1 MLQGRSGR
9 ATRLQGAL
17 RSNGAPQ
24 AFGHGLLTVVQ
35 PEINQTWSRLGRMT
49 ARAKHLAK
57 TLTCAALAA
66 CALLAGCGRTADQG
80 APVDRDPALI
90 AALAEPL
97 MTDPDLSQANV
108 RNLAAD
114 PGGPSDGL
122 LPALGFAPDEAALA
136 SVDAQALT
144 GGRLRLPGLLA
155 NPSPRL
161 AAAQAVPKAGM
172 LAERVRM
179 LVDAGPCADRL
190 GHGFAWGAAMG
201 AALPIYPRAH
211 LVDGVGVKDDACHI
225 SAASFL
231 TPVAPQPLMAFYHAR
246 AREAGYADAAS
257 VAGDAALLEGAKG
270 SARFAVLLR
279 NAGHGVTSVDLILR
293 EK

>member
-1 MLQGRSGR
+1 MAVRVAPRACKGRPGQTGR
-9 ATRLQGAL
+9 PKYFGPEPVVASWSTV
-17 RSNGAPQ
+17 PQ
-24 AFGHGLLTVVQ
+24 PG
-35 PEINQTWSRLGRMT
+35 INQSKRKLGRMT
-49 ARAKHLAK
+49 ARPK
-57 TLTCAALAA
+57 TLTCAALVA
-66 CALLAGCGRTADQG
+66 CALVAGCGRTADQG

-108 RNLAAD
+108 RNLVAD
-114 PGGPSDGL
+114 PGGPSDGS

-136 SVDAQALT
+136 SAEAQALT
-144 GGRLRLPGLLA
+144 GGRLRLPGMLA
-155 NPSPRL
+155 KASPRL
-161 AAAQAVPKAGM
+161 AAAKAVPKAGT
-172 LAERVRM
+172 LAERVRV
-179 LVDAGPCADRL
+179 LVDAGPCTDRL
-190 GHGFAWGAAMG
+190 GHGFAWGVAMG

-211 LVDGVGVKDDACHI
+211 LVEGVGVKDHACHI
-225 SAASFL
+225 IAASFL

-246 AREAGYADAAS
+246 ARKAGYADAAS

-270 SARFAVLLR
+270 AQRFAVLLR

>member
-1 MLQGRSGR
+1 MV
-9 ATRLQGAL
+9 
-17 RSNGAPQ
+17 PQ
-24 AFGHGLLTVVQ
+24 PG
-35 PEINQTWSRLGRMT
+35 INQSRRKLRRMT
-49 ARAKHLAK
+49 ARLK

-66 CALLAGCGRTADQG
+66 CTLLAACGGSVDQG
-80 APVDRDPALI
+80 APVDRDPAMI
-90 AALAEPL
+90 AALAEPV

-108 RNLAAD
+108 RNLVAEPA
-114 PGGPSDGL
+114 GPTDGS

-136 SVDAQALT
+136 SAEAQALT

-155 NPSPRL
+155 KPSPRL
-161 AAAQAVPKAGM
+161 AAARAGT
-172 LAERVRM
+172 LAERARV

-201 AALPIYPRAH
+201 AALPVYPRAH
-211 LVDGVGVKDDACHI
+211 LIEGAGVKDGACNV

-246 AREAGYADAAS
+246 ARAAGYADAAS

-270 SARFAVLLR
+270 SARFAVWLR
-279 NAGHGVTSVDLILR
+279 NAGNGVTCVDLILR

>member
-1 MLQGRSGR
+1 MRGTS
-9 ATRLQGAL
+9 
-17 RSNGAPQ
+17 
-24 AFGHGLLTVVQ
+24 V
-35 PEINQTWSRLGRMT
+35 
-49 ARAKHLAK
+49 
-57 TLTCAALAA
+57 ALAA
-66 CALLAGCGRTADQG
+66 CALLAGCGRTANQG
-80 APVDRDPALI
+80 APVDRDPAMI

-114 PGGPSDGL
+114 PGGPTDGS

-136 SVDAQALT
+136 SAEAQALT

-155 NPSPRL
+155 KPSPRL
-161 AAAQAVPKAGM
+161 AAAKAGT
-172 LAERVRM
+172 LAARVRV
-179 LVDAGPCADRL
+179 LVDGGGCIDRL
-190 GHGFAWGAAMG
+190 GHGFGWGATMG

-211 LVDGVGVKDDACHI
+211 LIEGVGVKDGACNL

-246 AREAGYADAAS
+246 AREAGYADAVS

-270 SARFAVLLR
+270 SARLAVLLR
-279 NAGHGVTSVDLILR
+279 NAGNGVTAVDLILR